1 MIKKYLHTRFRVSDL
16 DRSIDFYSKILGLKL
31 AESLRGQLA
40 RPGLPPTIPR
50 TRRKPGTLSPASR
63 WIERK
68 TSPRGS
74 QLAFLQA
81 PGTDSEIELRAFPS
95 SGKVEVP
102 EDLVHLAFE
111 VDDLKK
117 CMADLKKAGY
127 PITDG
132 PTTTSGG
139 TTFIFT
145 EDPDR
150 YEIELMQCPS

>member
-1 MIKKYLHTRFRVSDL
+1 MIKKYLHTRFRVADL
-16 DRSIDFYSKILGLKL
+16 DKSIHFYAKILGLKL
-31 AESLRGQLA
+31 L
-40 RPGLPPTIPR
+40 
-50 TRRKPGTLSPASR
+50 
-63 WIERK
+63 ERK

-81 PGTDSEIELRAFPS
+81 PGTDSEIELCSFPS

-111 VDDLKK
+111 VDDIEK
-117 CMADLKKAGY
+117 CMAELKKAGY

-139 TTFIFT
+139 TIFIFT

-150 YEIELMQCPS
+150 YEIELMQCPP